1 MLNVLRPLLL
11 IVAASVALPLA
22 AQETEPAPAAKPP
35 QAQTQ
40 PSSRIQVRSQRED
53 AGARVRQVERAGGR
67 VLQAEPMQRG
77 GQEVYR
83 FKVLTPEGRVRVTQG
98 DPREAGTD
106 PFREERL
113 ERRREQ
119 LGFERRSELT
129 ARRREFGDDA
139 AAEAPRERNERQET
153 RRSESSRP
161 PRAGD
166 RNGD

>member
-11 IVAASVALPLA
+11 IAALAVALPLA
-22 AQETEPAPAAKPP
+22 AQEPEPAPAAQPP
-35 QAQTQ
+35 QAQAQ

-83 FKVLTPEGRVRVTQG
+83 FKVLTPEGRVRVMQG
-98 DPREAGTD
+98 EPGEAGPSPSRD
-106 PFREERL
+106 DRA

-119 LGFERRSELT
+119 QIGFDRRSELT
-129 ARRREFGDDA
+129 GRRRDLREDPAVDA
-139 AAEAPRERNERQET
+139 
-153 RRSESSRP
+153 
-161 PRAGD
+161 
-166 RNGD
+166 